1 MELSERL
8 KKIRKDNGYTRDRL
22 AQELGLSY
30 GTITKYETGEREPG
44 HGYIVK
50 LAQKFGLT
58 TDYVLGIEKPKL
70 MTLPLPY
77 SDAALEFARQFDQ
90 LDKWGR
96 AAVSA
101 VIREEIQRCTAPAP
115 DLAEIIELPHSL
127 LSASAGT
134 GQWLDD
140 DTADIWEV
148 KLNEHTRKADFA
160 VDVAGDSMEPLY
172 SDGDTVLVH
181 AQPAINEGEVGLY
194 VYRGDGYIKR
204 QGDGRLHSLN
214 PEYPDIVP
222 CDGEAIV
229 CKGLVLGKLDDAWIV
244 SK

>member
-1 MELSERL
+1 MSWYTSLIEM
-8 KKIRKDNGYTRDRL
+8 KRK
-22 AQELGLSY
+22 S
-30 GTITKYETGEREPG
+30 
-44 HGYIVK
+44 
-50 LAQKFGLT
+50 GLT
-58 TDYVLGIEKPKL
+58 TSQIAEKSGVPLGTLNKLFAGQTADPKL
-70 MTLPLPY
+70 ETIRAVVYALGGTLDSIDNARKPTPILIPY
-77 SDAALEFARQFDQ
+77 SAAALELARQYDQ
-90 LDKWGR
+90 LDSWGQ
-96 AAVSA
+96 AAVLA
-101 VIREEIQRCTAPAP
+101 IAREEMQRCTAPAAE
-115 DLAEIIELPHSL
+115 LAEIIELPHSL

-148 KLNEHTRKADFA
+148 RLNEHTRKADFA

-181 AQPAINEGEVGLY
+181 AQPAINEGEIGLY

-222 CDGEAIV
+222 AEGETIV

>member
-1 MELSERL
+1 MSWYTSLVEM
-8 KKIRKDNGYTRDRL
+8 KRK
-22 AQELGLSY
+22 S
-30 GTITKYETGEREPG
+30 
-44 HGYIVK
+44 
-50 LAQKFGLT
+50 GLT
-58 TDYVLGIEKPKL
+58 TSQIAEKSGVPLGTLNKLFAGQTADPKL
-70 MTLPLPY
+70 ETIRAVVYALGGTLDSIDNARKPTPILFPY
-77 SDAALEFARQFDQ
+77 SAAALELARQYDQ
-90 LDKWGR
+90 LDSWGQ
-96 AAVSA
+96 AAMLA
-101 VIREEIQRCTAPAP
+101 IAREEMQRCTAPAAE
-115 DLAEIIELPHSL
+115 LAEIIELPHSL

-148 KLNEHTRKADFA
+148 RLNEHTRKADFA
-160 VDVAGDSMEPLY
+160 VDVAGNSMEPLY
-172 SDGDTVLVH
+172 FDGDTVLVH
-181 AQPAINEGEVGLY
+181 AQPAINEGEIGLY

>member
-1 MELSERL
+1 MTLSQIAEKSGVPLGTLNELFA
-8 KKIRKDNGYTRDRL
+8 G
-22 AQELGLSY
+22 Q
-30 GTITKYETGEREPG
+30 
-44 HGYIVK
+44 
-50 LAQKFGLT
+50 T
-58 TDYVLGIEKPKL
+58 TDPKL
-70 MTLPLPY
+70 ETIRAVVYALGGTLDSIDEAKQPKPLPLPY
-77 SDAALEFARQFDQ
+77 SAAALELARRFDR
-90 LDKWGR
+90 LDSWGR

-101 VIREEIQRCTAPAP
+101 IVREEAARCEAPAAE
-115 DLAEIIELPHSL
+115 LAEIIELPHSL

-148 KLNEHTRKADFA
+148 RLNEHTRKADFA

-181 AQPAINEGEVGLY
+181 AQPAVNPGEVGLY

-204 QGDGRLHSLN
+204 QGDGCLHSLN
-214 PEYPDIVP
+214 SRYPDIVP
-222 CDGEAIV
+222 ADGETIL
-229 CKGLVLGKLDDAWIV
+229 CKGLVLGKLAAAWIV

>member
-8 KKIRKDNGYTRDRL
+8 KRIRKDNGYTRERL

-30 GTITKYETGEREPG
+30 GTVAKYETGEREPG

-58 TDYVLGIEKPKL
+58 TDYVLGIEKPKPA
-70 MTLPLPY
+70 PLPY
-77 SDAALEFARQFDQ
+77 SAAALDLARQYDR
-90 LDKWGR
+90 LDSWGQ

-101 VIREEIQRCTAPAP
+101 IVREETARCEAPAAE
-115 DLAEIIELPHSL
+115 LAEIIELPHSL

-148 KLNEHTRKADFA
+148 RLNEHTRKADFA

-181 AQPAINEGEVGLY
+181 AQPAINKGEVGLY

-204 QGDGRLHSLN
+204 QGDGCLHSLN
-214 PEYPDIVP
+214 PRYPDIVP

-229 CKGLVLGKLDDAWIV
+229 CKGLVLGKLAAAWIV

>member
-1 MELSERL
+1 MTLSQIAE
-8 KKIRKDNGYTRDRL
+8 KSGVP
-22 AQELGLSY
+22 LGTLN
-30 GTITKYETGEREPG
+30 
-44 HGYIVK
+44 K
-50 LAQKFGLT
+50 LFAGQT
-58 TDYVLGIEKPKL
+58 TDPKLETIRAVVYVLGGTLDSIDEAKQPKP
-70 MTLPLPY
+70 LPLPY
-77 SDAALEFARQFDQ
+77 SSAALELARQFDR
-90 LDKWGR
+90 LDSWGQ

-101 VIREEIQRCTAPAP
+101 IVREEAARCEAPAAE
-115 DLAEIIELPHSL
+115 LAEIIELPHSL

-148 KLNEHTRKADFA
+148 RLNEHTRKADFA

-172 SDGDTVLVH
+172 SDEDTVLVH
-181 AQPAINEGEVGLY
+181 AQPAVNPGEVGLY

-204 QGDGRLHSLN
+204 QGDGCLHSLN
-214 PEYPDIVP
+214 PRYPDIVP

-229 CKGLVLGKLDDAWIV
+229 CKGLVLGKLAAAWIV